1 MGNNKVLYNNDLTS
15 HAEVVGM
22 KDAYKSLESFQL
34 NDGEICSS
42 YGPYPMC
49 IGSIYRA
56 TPKKVYQA
64 NNREDAAG
72 IGFYDFMI

>member
-22 KDAYKSLESFQL
+22 KDTYKSLESFQL
-34 NDGEICSS
+34 NDGEIYTSCK
-42 YGPYPMC
+42 PCTMC
-49 IGSIYRA
+49 LGAIYRA
-56 TPKKVYQA
+56 TPKIVYQA
-64 NNREDAAG
+64 NNRKDAAG

>member
-1 MGNNKVLYNNDLTS
+1 MLYNNDPTAHS
-15 HAEVVGM
+15 EVVGIR
-22 KDAYKSLESFQL
+22 DIYKSLDSFQL

-42 YGPYPMC
+42 YGPCPMC

-56 TPKKVYQA
+56 TPKIVYQA
-64 NNREDAAG
+64 NNRKDAAG